1 MKAIYQQMALYN
13 QWINKKI
20 YSAAA
25 ELNYELLSEDRGA
38 YFGSIMGTLNHILVG
53 DIFWFKRFSDHS
65 SDLPSL
71 EYFRLL
77 KRPDSLDM
85 ILHDELSDLWL
96 ARKQADAVILQ
107 FTSDLTDEIIGSTLR
122 YKNSKD
128 QEFNKNMGYL
138 LLHVFN
144 HQTHH
149 RGQASTLLCQA
160 GIDIGVTDMV
170 VGIPNQ

>member
-13 QWINKKI
+13 QWINNKI
-20 YSAAA
+20 YSAAT
-25 ELNYELLSEDRGA
+25 ELNYQLLSEDRGA

-65 SDLPSL
+65 SNLQSL

-85 ILHDELSDLWL
+85 ILHDELSDLCL

-107 FTSDLTDEIIGSTLR
+107 FT
-122 YKNSKD
+122 
-128 QEFNKNMGYL
+128 
-138 LLHVFN
+138 
-144 HQTHH
+144 
-149 RGQASTLLCQA
+149 
-160 GIDIGVTDMV
+160 
-170 VGIPNQ
+170 